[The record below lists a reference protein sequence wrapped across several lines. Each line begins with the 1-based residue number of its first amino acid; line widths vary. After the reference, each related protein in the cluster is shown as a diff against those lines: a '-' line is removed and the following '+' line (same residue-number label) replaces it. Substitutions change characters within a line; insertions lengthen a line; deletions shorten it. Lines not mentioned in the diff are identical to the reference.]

1 MRYSM
6 ESISSYEST
15 FFNLQEASGILHLS
29 KSLKE
34 RNFTSVMLNI
44 KAFDGKFTSQQ
55 FQLNIS
61 ISDKNTYPP
70 VFEHKFQTFYLN
82 ESTPVGYE
90 IATLTA
96 VDKDSPVVY
105 YDILEGNDNG
115 IFSIDMINGKLICIT
130 Y

>member
-1 MRYSM
+1 M

-15 FFNLQEASGILHLS
+15 FFNLQEASGILRLI

-34 RNFTSVMLNI
+34 RNFTNVMLNI
-44 KAFDGKFTSQQ
+44 KAFDGKFTSQP
-55 FQLNIS
+55 FQLDIS

-82 ESTPVGYE
+82 ESTPVGYS

-96 VDKDSPVVY
+96 VDKDSATVY
-105 YDILEGNDNG
+105 YNILEGNDNG
-115 IFSIDMINGKLICIT
+115 IFSIDMLRGLVLS
-130 Y
+130 YFF